1 MLFMPREE
9 RRAYLAR
16 LIPYLG
22 ASLALFFL
30 GLGGGVAV
38 VYQIPDLADRFAD
51 NIATFVKGFTG
62 MPHWQL
68 AAAIF
73 LNNSVKTLIALLLGA
88 LFGVVPV
95 IFLFANGAALG
106 VVFSLSIR
114 TRGLWTSLASIAP
127 HGVIELPAVFLG
139 MSIGLMLGAQT
150 LARIRRRCPTPI
162 RTEIGLALRYFCTV
176 IAPLLMLAA
185 LIEVFV
191 TAALVGRVD

>member
-9 RRAYLAR
+9 RRAYLTR
-16 LIPYLG
+16 LTPYLG

-30 GLGGGVAV
+30 GLGCGVVV

-88 LFGVVPV
+88 VFGVVPV

-114 TRGLWTSLASIAP
+114 ARGLWSSLASIAP

-150 LARIRRRCPTPI
+150 LARIRRRCATPI

-176 IAPLLMLAA
+176 IAPLLLLAA

-191 TAALVGRVD
+191 TAALVGPR

>member
-1 MLFMPREE
+1 MLIMPREE

-16 LIPYLG
+16 LMPYLCGSLLLFVLG
-22 ASLALFFL
+22 AGA
-30 GLGGGVAV
+30 GVAV
-38 VYQIPDLADRFAD
+38 VHQIPDLADRFAD
-51 NIATFVKGFTG
+51 NLATFVKRFGG
-62 MPHWQL
+62 MSHWQL

-88 LFGVVPV
+88 VFGVVPV

-106 VVFSLSIR
+106 VALSLSIR

-139 MSIGLMLGAQT
+139 MSIGLMLGAQA
-150 LARIRRRCPTPI
+150 LARLRRRCPTPL
-162 RTEIGLALRYFCTV
+162 RTEIGLALRYFSTV
-176 IAPLLMLAA
+176 IAPLLLVAA

-191 TAALVGRVD
+191 TAALVWAR